1 MKRVDVKAN
10 TYIDFNK
17 ENQTRIKLW
26 SWWSGNNIKIQNIF
40 AKCYFPNWSEEVF
53 MIKNVK
59 NTVLDTDM
67 L

>member
-1 MKRVDVKAN
+1 MTLTKKIKQESNFEVGDQVIISK
-10 TYIDFNK
+10 Y
-17 ENQTRIKLW
+17 RIFL
-26 SWWSGNNIKIQNIF
+26 Q
-40 AKCYFPNWSEEVF
+40 KCYFPNWSEEVF